1 MSVIPLYRWDGTPTP
16 QQQPPS
22 SHFYEMN
29 FFVQLHSA
37 FFFFFTKMYILH
49 ECFSIWSKIV
59 HAHYK
64 HWFCIILLSKRKW
77 FSCLNQVWVQFQQFS
92 INQTMVCD
100 NVTDRY
106 VLIQKFLP
114 MITCKCTCSCATVN
128 IWHLTRSTQDF
139 VAILESVIPACF
151 LKSIW
156 FTHFNGEHSMRI
168 LHKLSKKAEYSCL
181 YLNVNYLNTWHLGVS
196 QLGWITY
203 NCKYTYKRA
212 QVQVM
217 HTWIHICNWQ

>member
-16 QQQPPS
+16 PTTAP
-22 SHFYEMN
+22 
-29 FFVQLHSA
+29 FVSFLWDEFLCTIAQCI
-37 FFFFFTKMYILH
+37 FFFTKMYILH
-49 ECFSIWSKIV
+49 EWFSIWSKIV

-64 HWFCIILLSKRKW
+64 HWFCIILLQKRIL
-77 FSCLNQVWVQFQQFS
+77 FLCLDQVWFQFQQFS
-92 INQTMVCD
+92 INQSMVCD

-139 VAILESVIPACF
+139 VTILESLIPACF

-168 LHKLSKKAEYSCL
+168 LHKLSKKAEYSCV
-181 YLNVNYLNTWHLGVS
+181 Y
-196 QLGWITY
+196 I
-203 NCKYTYKRA
+203 
-212 QVQVM
+212 
-217 HTWIHICNWQ
+217 